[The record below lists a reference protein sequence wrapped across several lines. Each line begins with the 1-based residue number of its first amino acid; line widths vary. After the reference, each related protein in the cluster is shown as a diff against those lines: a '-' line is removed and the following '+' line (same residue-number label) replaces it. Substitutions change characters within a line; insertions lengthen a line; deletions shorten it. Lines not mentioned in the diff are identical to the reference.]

1 MAIETFTIKKLFR
14 KHDITIKLDE
24 KCVILLGANGVGKS
38 TALKIL
44 YYFLSGNYIDIV
56 FVPFQA
62 LILKSDDNN
71 NSSEFK

>member
-44 YYFLSGNYIDIV
+44 YYFLSGNCCGVLYRKDTA
-56 FVPFQA
+56 PG
-62 LILKSDDNN
+62 
-71 NSSEFK
+71 